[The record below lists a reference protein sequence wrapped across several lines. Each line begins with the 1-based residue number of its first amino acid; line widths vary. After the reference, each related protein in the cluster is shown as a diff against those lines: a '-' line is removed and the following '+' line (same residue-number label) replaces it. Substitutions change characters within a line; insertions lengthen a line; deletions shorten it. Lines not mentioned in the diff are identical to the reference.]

1 MAAGRLAGQAAIVTG
16 AASGI
21 GRAIA
26 LLFVQEGAQVLAV
39 DRAAALLG
47 ELPASAALRTM
58 AQDVT
63 ADGAARAMVDA
74 ALAAFGRLDIV
85 VNNAGKGPPTPL
97 AQTSDAEWDRWL
109 ALNLTSAFRLCRDAH
124 AALAAT
130 GGCILNITSTL
141 GLRGYPGHGAYS
153 AAKAGMVGMTR
164 NAATDYAADGI
175 RVNASGNRAGT
186 PEIVV
191 GDHRVAGQIGRCT
204 LVHHTPLL
212 QHGRAVRGGQRQ
224 PGVLLHQQD
233 RQALLVE
240 RCSALNTCLTI
251 TGARPRLGSSS
262 SSSRGAPIS
271 ARPIASICCC
281 PPDSEPAA
289 GCAAP

>member
-1 MAAGRLAGQAAIVTG
+1 MAAGQLSGRAAIVTG

-21 GRAIA
+21 GRAIT

-39 DRAAALLG
+39 DRAAHLLG
-47 ELPASAALRTM
+47 DLPESTALRTL

-63 ADGAARAMVDA
+63 ADGAARTMVDA

-97 AQTSDAEWDRWL
+97 AQTSDVDWDRWL

-130 GGCILNITSTL
+130 GGNILNITSTL

-164 NAATDYAADGI
+164 NAATDYAASGI
-175 RVNASGNRAGT
+175 RVNAIAPGVIATPLTEAALADPHFHARTVGPTPLGRAGQ
-186 PEIVV
+186 PGE
-191 GDHRVAGQIGRCT
+191 VAQAALFLCSPQASFITGQI
-204 LVHHTPLL
+204 L
-212 QHGRAVRGGQRQ
+212 AVDGG
-224 PGVLLHQQD
+224 
-233 RQALLVE
+233 AS
-240 RCSALNTCLTI
+240 SAVYH
-251 TGARPRLGSSS
+251 
-262 SSSRGAPIS
+262 
-271 ARPIASICCC
+271 
-281 PPDSEPAA
+281 A
-289 GCAAP
+289 GG

>member
-1 MAAGRLAGQAAIVTG
+1 MAAGRLAGQSAIVTG
-16 AASGI
+16 AGSGI
-21 GRAIA
+21 GRAIS

-39 DRAAALLG
+39 DRASPLPGALPTC
-47 ELPASAALRTM
+47 PAVHTLV
-58 AQDVT
+58 QDVT

-109 ALNLTSAFRLCRDAH
+109 TLNLTSAFRLCRDAH
-124 AALAAT
+124 AALSQT

-175 RVNASGNRAGT
+175 RVNAIAPGVIATPLTEAALADPRFHARTVGPTPLGRAGQ
-186 PEIVV
+186 PDE
-191 GDHRVAGQIGRCT
+191 VA
-204 LVHHTPLL
+204 
-212 QHGRAVRGGQRQ
+212 
-224 PGVLLHQQD
+224 
-233 RQALLVE
+233 QAALFL
-240 RCSALNTCLTI
+240 CSPQASFI
-251 TGARPRLGSSS
+251 TGQVLAVDGGASS
-262 SSSRGAPIS
+262 AVYH
-271 ARPIASICCC
+271 A
-281 PPDSEPAA
+281 DS
-289 GCAAP
+289 